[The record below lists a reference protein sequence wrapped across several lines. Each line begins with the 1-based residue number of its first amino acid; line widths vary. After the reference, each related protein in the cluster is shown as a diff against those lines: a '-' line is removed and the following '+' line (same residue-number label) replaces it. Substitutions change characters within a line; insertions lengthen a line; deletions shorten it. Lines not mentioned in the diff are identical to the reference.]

1 MSRLRRISIYF
12 FARSVSPQ
20 FRRRRGDRHD
30 PRESEIKAAPTRRM
44 TRLQFEKT
52 ADACHRAPPPLR
64 LFIENVLKTRK
75 VVSLEMGR
83 VINHQ
88 AFTLNLHVV

>member
-1 MSRLRRISIYF
+1 
-12 FARSVSPQ
+12 
-20 FRRRRGDRHD
+20 
-30 PRESEIKAAPTRRM
+30 M

-52 ADACHRAPPPLR
+52 ADACHLAPPPLR

-88 AFTLNLHVV
+88 AFTLDLHVV

>member
-1 MSRLRRISIYF
+1 MSGLRRISIYF

-52 ADACHRAPPPLR
+52 ADACQPGATALAIVYRER
-64 LFIENVLKTRK
+64 LENP
-75 VVSLEMGR
+75 
-83 VINHQ
+83 
-88 AFTLNLHVV
+88 

>member
-1 MSRLRRISIYF
+1 
-12 FARSVSPQ
+12 
-20 FRRRRGDRHD
+20 
-30 PRESEIKAAPTRRM
+30 M

-75 VVSLEMGR
+75 VVSLE
-83 VINHQ
+83 
-88 AFTLNLHVV
+88 NLHVVLTNRAAKITKCPKAYSMKRRMLNPFEMGRLAKLPTAP